1 MCLCMHHKVG
11 GARAMR
17 LARAHAQTRAM
28 QRSVVVGQLVRFA
41 SSSAAAGTER
51 LVLGCGS
58 NVIDHIY
65 RVRGAVPLYASSTKI
80 Q

>member
-1 MCLCMHHKVG
+1 
-11 GARAMR
+11 MR